1 LSIGEVRTSDI
12 AEEIL
17 NQHHIQRRMFA
28 QLDEIDPADTGTLAA
43 LWHRLATFLEVHA
56 AAEEIYFYP
65 QVLRLGAGPP
75 DEGTAVDE
83 TKDAI
88 KDHNEIRDAI
98 AEAGRHR
105 VGTTAWWAGVRAARK
120 ANDEHM
126 AEEEQDDL
134 ADFRRHVDLNTRHE
148 IAVDFVAYE
157 ARHAEGIVARDQDPD
172 VYVRHHERG

>member
-1 LSIGEVRTSDI
+1 VRTSDI
-12 AEEIL
+12 TEEIL

-28 QLDEIDPADTGTLAA
+28 QLDEIDPGDTGNLAA

-65 QVLRLGAGPP
+65 RVLQLGAGPP
-75 DEGTAVDE
+75 DGGGTPADE

-98 AEAGRHR
+98 AEAGRHP
-105 VGTTAWWAGVRAARK
+105 VGSDRWWTAVRATRK

-126 AEEEQDDL
+126 AEE
-134 ADFRRHVDLNTRHE
+134 DFRRHVELNIRHE

-157 ARHAEGIVARDQDPD
+157 ARHAEGVVARDQDPD
-172 VYVRHHERG
+172 GYVRRHERG